1 MASVSIVQLAPD
13 VAAFAGTINFV
24 PSYEDNIIHGN
35 DTIEM
40 LILTFPSS
48 SQKKEEQ
55 YAELNILK
63 SIIGSH

>member
-1 MASVSIVQLAPD
+1 MASVSIVQLTPD

-24 PSYEDNIIHGN
+24 PPYEDNIIHGN

-40 LILTFPSS
+40 LILTLPSS